1 MVRETSAILTLYFAK
16 QGWFKGQY
24 DMLPNDEARER
35 WMRKKGKDERVSDK
49 YMLAMLYDF

>member
-1 MVRETSAILTLYFAK
+1 LVRETSAILTLYFAK

-35 WMRKKGKDERVSDK
+35 WMRKKGKDERGSDK